1 LAWPAAAAEHQVIG
15 SQATTALLALDG
27 AQTVRTIDAAH
38 RDLVAALAEH
48 ATVTVDCSAVTE
60 VDLSLIQLLLA
71 ARASARLAGK
81 TLGLTAPANAAL
93 RAALVQGGLLAGEP
107 GATGPEAE
115 FWLCG
120 TAA

>member
-1 LAWPAAAAEHQVIG
+1 MTG

-71 ARASARLAGK
+71 ARVSARLAGK

-93 RAALVQGGLLAGEP
+93 RAALVQGGLLAGDA